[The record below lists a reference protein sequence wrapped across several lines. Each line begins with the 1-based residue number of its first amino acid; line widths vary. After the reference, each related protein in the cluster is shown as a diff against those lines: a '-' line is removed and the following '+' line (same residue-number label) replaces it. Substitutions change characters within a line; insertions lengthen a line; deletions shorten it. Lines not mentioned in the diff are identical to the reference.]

1 MGDSFNAADYTV
13 TVTEVSPQ
21 TPNGGFTGRGYV
33 SVLLPMGVT
42 QNVAVTFDNIS
53 INDCYE
59 LVNGKI
65 ELVVDPNKQLLD
77 VDDAWEGM
85 QDLLAQTEARIETAQ
100 TSIDKILALNK
111 NATANKQAILDELAK
126 LKPTIDSLLADDCR
140 TQAFKDSIL
149 REYNEMVAYAQSRNA
164 RLAATNADNPIT
176 KYLTSWAERLLTP
189 VLKCVIDKSN
199 FPQLINLIVQET
211 EYKKSLLRVN
221 SAGVT
226 GDTKCN
232 LLFVE
237 GFVHQFFGNLDA
249 IGLSEAIAKVGVD
262 KLKGFLEYI
271 KNCSNS
277 SVTGQSYF
285 ENCLLNEPLLI
296 KPTVDAFQM
305 TKGLYDVVSTS
316 VGEAYSCACWDQNGA
331 AASVECAHIRGQIT
345 GFVASAVLE
354 EILTA
359 SAASTWLAVKAASIA
374 KKSIR
379 KVEALVV
386 NGKTILTKTNLKTAD
401 FRKWI
406 NNKSADLTEIVK
418 KALGKRNGYYVDID
432 TFKDAVKNGEKV
444 FYLGKHSDIT
454 PRPTGY
460 QSHHGVNS
468 VWMEKIYADYNP
480 SQAPSIYML
489 NNPNHNATRGVFNR
503 WRSEMLIKQGTT
515 TVDYKIITEAE
526 IRILAERQFDAAQ
539 VPMDLRK
546 AESSPLKS
554 WTQIRV

>member
-1 MGDSFNAADYTV
+1 M
-13 TVTEVSPQ
+13 
-21 TPNGGFTGRGYV
+21 
-33 SVLLPMGVT
+33 
-42 QNVAVTFDNIS
+42 AVTFDNIA

-189 VLKCVIDKSN
+189 VLMCVIDKSN

-316 VGEAYSCACWDQNGA
+316 VGEAYSCTCWDQNGA
-331 AASVECAHIRGQIT
+331 VASVECAHIRGQIT

-354 EILTA
+354 EILTGG
-359 SAASTWLAVKAASIA
+359 AASTWLAVRAASIA

-406 NNKSADLTEIVK
+406 NNKSVDLTEVVK
-418 KALGKRNGYYVDID
+418 KALGKGKFVAEITQETIDEIFKGKISKIPPSEGQTQPSFKAIGVHHKLAISNRTAGFVEGDVRISNITPIDANGIYQAKVEIYHPDLIPINGTGWKVKYNQGGKS
-432 TFKDAVKNGEKV
+432 TFFPDKWSQNKVLEEISYAFNRKSLLTGNKYKSYTSNGIELH
-444 FYLGKHSDIT
+444 FYLDSSGNIST
-454 PRPTGY
+454 VFP
-460 QSHHGVNS
+460 
-468 VWMEKIYADYNP
+468 IYKP
-480 SQAPSIYML
+480 
-489 NNPNHNATRGVFNR
+489 
-503 WRSEMLIKQGTT
+503 
-515 TVDYKIITEAE
+515 
-526 IRILAERQFDAAQ
+526 
-539 VPMDLRK
+539 
-546 AESSPLKS
+546 
-554 WTQIRV
+554 